1 MSGLRTQL
9 EAEKS
14 RFRKMQ
20 GDLQRELNVAFD
32 ENTKLTSLLD
42 GKVPKSTFPVSR
54 QTPPPSP
61 LPRSLPSSPNSL
73 NPVT

>member
-1 MSGLRTQL
+1 MSSLRSQL

-42 GKVPKSTFPVSR
+42 GKVPKSMFPVHPSLH
-54 QTPPPSP
+54 PP
-61 LPRSLPSSPNSL
+61 LVSLC
-73 NPVT
+73 PVT